1 MRYFI
6 SVCSIFILTF
16 LLPFARTAQAAE
28 NGDTLTCEQLDS
40 LALSPLWTDHM
51 TFSKYTAIFPI
62 YDTCWAVES
71 IVRFMD
77 SEANNPSSIGRY
89 NGTHITYSQFM
100 IRQGIKT
107 LEALGPGI
115 IPTLYGEKSEYNLK
129 TQSLISIV
137 LTILRDESVHS
148 EIRDLM
154 LKHPD
159 PLIRSSAAM
168 VIGAYKDTLD
178 IPLLLDA
185 MEDTFSVIV
194 YLDYMLPG
202 HSMSETV
209 HPVAWDAF
217 KTLIEAF
224 GVIPDSKAP
233 KGYRPYKKGN

>member
-1 MRYFI
+1 MRYYI
-6 SVCSIFILTF
+6 SACSIFILTF

-40 LALSPLWTDHM
+40 LATSPLWTDHM
-51 TFSKYTAIFPI
+51 TFSGYTAYHPI
-62 YDTCWAVES
+62 YDTSWAVES
-71 IVRFMD
+71 IVRFID
-77 SEANNPSSIGRY
+77 KEANYPSTTMRNEES
-89 NGTHITYSQFM
+89 NLDYSQFM
-100 IRQGIKT
+100 VRQSVRT
-107 LEALGPGI
+107 LGAMRANI
-115 IPTLYGEKSEYNLK
+115 IPALHEEKSKYNPK
-129 TQSLISIV
+129 TQSLISTA
-137 LTILRDESVHS
+137 LAMLRDESVHA

-194 YLDYMLPG
+194 YLDYQLPG

-233 KGYRPYKKGN
+233 NGYRPYKKGN